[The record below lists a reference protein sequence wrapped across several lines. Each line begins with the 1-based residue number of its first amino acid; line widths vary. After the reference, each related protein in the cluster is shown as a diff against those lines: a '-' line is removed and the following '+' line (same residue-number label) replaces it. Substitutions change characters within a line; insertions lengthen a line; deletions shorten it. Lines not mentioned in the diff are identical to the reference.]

1 MSTIE
6 TLFHRLWDDYSNLVG
21 QPGRIKTLFE
31 QRGDRPL
38 LDHLAL
44 RGFGLTG
51 LGVDALAHPFLEA
64 GYRKAA
70 TYSFDQ
76 KQLDGAHFEPPHAGL
91 PLVFISQLRIERFSP
106 WLQECVHALAAA
118 VPTAVLGSG
127 HLCCAG
133 LPWPRISQ
141 AEYQRLM
148 QESEYAAWLAAFGFR
163 ANHFAFL
170 VNSLPSFS
178 GLREVNDFLRAHDFV
193 LNSSGGE
200 IKGSPALYLEQS
212 SILAQQ
218 IEVAFADG
226 AASIPSCYT
235 EFALRHPLP
244 DGRLFTGFIE
254 ASANHIFES
263 TAAGQKW

>member
-6 TLFHRLWDDYSNLVG
+6 SLFTRLWDDYSGLVG
-21 QPGRIKTLFE
+21 QPGRIKSLFE
-31 QRGDRPL
+31 QRGDRPM

-51 LGVDALAHPFLEA
+51 LGIEALAHPFLEA

-70 TYSFDQ
+70 TYSFEQ
-76 KQLDGAHFEPPHAGL
+76 KQLDAAHFEPPHAGL
-91 PLVFISQLRIERFSP
+91 PLVFISQLRVERFSP
-106 WLQECVHALAAA
+106 WLQERVRALAAA
-118 VPTAVLGSG
+118 VPTEVLAGS

-133 LPWPRISQ
+133 VPWPRISH
-141 AEYQRLM
+141 ADYLRLL

-178 GLREVNDFLRAHDFV
+178 GLPELNDFLKAQGFA
-193 LNSSGGE
+193 LNSAGGE

-212 SILAQQ
+212 STLAQQ
-218 IEVAFADG
+218 SEVEFTEGRAI
-226 AASIPSCYT
+226 IPSCYT

-263 TAAGQKW
+263 TAIGQKW

>member
-6 TLFHRLWDDYSNLVG
+6 TLFQRLWDDYNLLVG

-76 KQLDGAHFEPPHAGL
+76 KQLDGAHFEPPHASL
-91 PLVFISQLRIERFSP
+91 PLVFISQLRVERFSP
-106 WLQECVHALAAA
+106 WLQERVHALAEA
-118 VPTAVLGSG
+118 VPTSVLGSG
-127 HLCCAG
+127 HLCCASV
-133 LPWPRISQ
+133 PWPKISQ
-141 AEYQRLM
+141 ADYQRLM

-178 GLREVNDFLRAHDFV
+178 GLAEVNDFLRSHGFL

-200 IKGSPALYLEQS
+200 IKGSSALYLEQS
-212 SILAQQ
+212 STLAQQ
-218 IEVAFADG
+218 VEVAFADG
-226 AASIPSCYT
+226 ATSIPSCYT

-263 TAAGQKW
+263 TAAGQK